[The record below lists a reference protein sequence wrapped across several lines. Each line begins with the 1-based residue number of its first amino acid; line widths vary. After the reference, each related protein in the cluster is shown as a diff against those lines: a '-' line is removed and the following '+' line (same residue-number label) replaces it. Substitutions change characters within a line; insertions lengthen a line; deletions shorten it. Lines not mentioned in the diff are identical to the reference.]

1 MSRQK
6 TIAPNVDIWARIEAK
21 QTELQALY
29 EEAAEGIY
37 KNTDGESFLG
47 EKNVAFAQYWL
58 GAVKKTPKAVTG
70 EFDLPD
76 FDLKTGLFPSFVAAY
91 NGHNAAGAILDTPYN
106 ILSKD
111 VLYYASD
118 ARKTFDLSKDLVRK
132 QVVKDAPVH
141 RKPPVKKDDK
151 NADKPSDETPK

>member
-6 TIAPNVDIWARIEAK
+6 TIAPNTDIWARIEAK

-37 KNTDGESFLG
+37 KNTDGEAFLG

-58 GAVKKTPKAVTG
+58 GVVKKTPKAVAG
-70 EFDLPD
+70 EFDISD
-76 FDLKTGLFPSFVAAY
+76 YDIKMGLFPSFIAAY

-111 VLYYASD
+111 TFFYSSD
-118 ARKTFDLSKDLVRK
+118 ARKTFDGSKDPVRK
-132 QVVKDAPVH
+132 QIVKDAPAY
-141 RKPPVKKDDK
+141 RKPSVKKDEK
-151 NADKPSDETPK
+151 EANTADKSSD